1 MAYLRPA
8 IISRSAWKRKIRTSR
23 MDAGS
28 ADATNRD
35 ENCTK
40 YKAHFSLNTR
50 SSYPQMRRAMLS
62 LSLLTISACSQ
73 DVSDLQTFIA
83 QTKTAH
89 VGSVK
94 AIPQF
99 KPYESFSYT
108 AAELRDPFVANA
120 NLDDDET
127 TKTSLL
133 NPDSSRPKQPLEV
146 FPLDTLRMVGLL
158 EQNQQLWGL
167 IKDPQNIVHRVQV
180 GNYMGQSE
188 GRITEIND
196 SAIYL
201 VEVVP
206 DGIGGYIE
214 RDASIAIGGQ

>member
-8 IISRSAWKRKIRTSR
+8 IIS
-23 MDAGS
+23 
-28 ADATNRD
+28 
-35 ENCTK
+35 
-40 YKAHFSLNTR
+40 F
-50 SSYPQMRRAMLS
+50 
-62 LSLLTISACSQ
+62 SLLTISACSQ

-83 QTKTAH
+83 QTKSAH

-99 KPYESFSYT
+99 KPYESFSYS
-108 AAELRDPFVANA
+108 AAELRDPFVANVD
-120 NLDDDET
+120 LDNDET

-133 NPDSSRPKQPLEV
+133 NPDSSRPRQPLEI
-146 FPLDTLRMVGLL
+146 FPLDTLSMVGIL
-158 EQNQQLWGL
+158 EQNEQLWGL
-167 IKDPQNIVHRVQV
+167 IKDPQNMVHRVQV

-188 GRITEIND
+188 GRIIEIND

-201 VEVVP
+201 VEIVP

>member
-8 IISRSAWKRKIRTSR
+8 IIS
-23 MDAGS
+23 
-28 ADATNRD
+28 
-35 ENCTK
+35 
-40 YKAHFSLNTR
+40 FSL
-50 SSYPQMRRAMLS
+50 LS
-62 LSLLTISACSQ
+62 ISACSQ

-83 QTKTAH
+83 QTKSTH

-99 KPYESFSYT
+99 KPYESFSYS
-108 AAELRDPFVANA
+108 AAELRDPFVANVD
-120 NLDDDET
+120 LDNDET

-146 FPLDTLRMVGLL
+146 FPLDTLSMVGIL
-158 EQNQQLWGL
+158 EQNEQLWGL
-167 IKDPQNIVHRVQV
+167 IKDPQNMVHRIQI

-188 GRITEIND
+188 GRIIEIND

-201 VEVVP
+201 VEIVP

>member
-8 IISRSAWKRKIRTSR
+8 IIS
-23 MDAGS
+23 
-28 ADATNRD
+28 
-35 ENCTK
+35 
-40 YKAHFSLNTR
+40 FSL
-50 SSYPQMRRAMLS
+50 LS
-62 LSLLTISACSQ
+62 ISACSQ

-83 QTKTAH
+83 QTKSAH

-94 AIPQF
+94 PIPQF
-99 KPYESFSYT
+99 KPYESFSYS
-108 AAELRDPFVANA
+108 AAELRDPFVANVD
-120 NLDDDET
+120 LDNDET

-133 NPDSSRPKQPLEV
+133 NPDSSRPKQPLEI
-146 FPLDTLRMVGLL
+146 FPLDTLSMVGTL
-158 EQNQQLWGL
+158 EQNEQLWGL
-167 IKDPQNIVHRVQV
+167 IKDPQNMVHRVQV

-188 GRITEIND
+188 GRIIEIND

-201 VEVVP
+201 VEIVP

>member
-8 IISRSAWKRKIRTSR
+8 IIS
-23 MDAGS
+23 
-28 ADATNRD
+28 
-35 ENCTK
+35 
-40 YKAHFSLNTR
+40 
-50 SSYPQMRRAMLS
+50 
-62 LSLLTISACSQ
+62 LSLLTISACDQ

-83 QTKTAH
+83 QTKSAH

-94 AIPQF
+94 PIPQF
-99 KPYESFSYT
+99 RPYESFSYS
-108 AAELRDPFVANA
+108 AAELRDPFMANVD
-120 NLDDDET
+120 LDDDET

-133 NPDSSRPKQPLEV
+133 NPDSTRPRQPLEI
-146 FPLDTLRMVGLL
+146 FPLDTLSMVGIL

-167 IKDPQNIVHRVQV
+167 IKDPQNMVHRVQV

-188 GRITEIND
+188 GRIIEIND
-196 SAIYL
+196 SAVHL
-201 VEVVP
+201 VEIVS

>member
-1 MAYLRPA
+1 MKA
-8 IISRSAWKRKIRTSR
+8 IVRIGLY
-23 MDAGS
+23 AGL
-28 ADATNRD
+28 
-35 ENCTK
+35 
-40 YKAHFSLNTR
+40 LN
-50 SSYPQMRRAMLS
+50 LG
-62 LSLLTISACSQ
+62 ACSQ
-73 DVSDLQTFIA
+73 DVSDLQSFIA
-83 QTKTAH
+83 QTKSAH

-99 KPYESFSYT
+99 KPYESFSYS
-108 AAELRDPFVANA
+108 AAELRDPFVANT
-120 NLDDDET
+120 NLEDDDG

-133 NPDSSRPKQPLEV
+133 NPDSNRPKQPLEV
-146 FPLDTLRMVGLL
+146 FPLDTLSMVGIL
-158 EQNQQLWGL
+158 EQNAQLWGL

-188 GRITEIND
+188 GRITEINE

-201 VEVVP
+201 VEIIP